1 MYKICIFN
9 TALEIGLFEKGTFT
23 MMCLSKGGLN
33 EKSDKSDRFDQFN
46 LYIDD
51 SVITNDI

>member
-23 MMCLSKGGLN
+23 MM
-33 EKSDKSDRFDQFN
+33 
-46 LYIDD
+46 
-51 SVITNDI
+51 